1 MVEHAVHSD
10 PPPLP
15 TGPTASL
22 EIKYLDVEL
31 LDVERIPQRSLDV
44 KILLMEHSQ
53 QMAKQAK
60 IAETAEVTDH
70 VDRFLA
76 GLDLPGIDLTVEG
89 IVDRIMGIGRRIKRS
104 MDETLSGFDLTWG
117 EWTVLGT
124 LRHEESQRASPGELA
139 RKHELSSGAMT
150 NRLDRLEEAGFVR
163 RIPNPDDRRGVVVE
177 LTDEGRRVWH
187 ESVHVQAEKE
197 ALITAAA
204 LDGAER
210 DELNNYLRRLMLA
223 FERSEGAAGAEG

>member
-1 MVEHAVHSD
+1 MPDSDQPSATVES
-10 PPPLP
+10 
-15 TGPTASL
+15 
-22 EIKYLDVEL
+22 
-31 LDVERIPQRSLDV
+31 
-44 KILLMEHSQ
+44 
-53 QMAKQAK
+53 
-60 IAETAEVTDH
+60 DH

-76 GLDLPGIDLTVEG
+76 NLELPGIDLTIEG

-117 EWTVLGT
+117 EWTVLGS
-124 LRHEESQRASPGELA
+124 LRHEESQRASPGDLA

-204 LDGAER
+204 LDDAER
-210 DELNNYLRRLMLA
+210 DELNGHLRRLMLA
-223 FERSEGAAGAEG
+223 FERSEGAEGAEGYKPGVS